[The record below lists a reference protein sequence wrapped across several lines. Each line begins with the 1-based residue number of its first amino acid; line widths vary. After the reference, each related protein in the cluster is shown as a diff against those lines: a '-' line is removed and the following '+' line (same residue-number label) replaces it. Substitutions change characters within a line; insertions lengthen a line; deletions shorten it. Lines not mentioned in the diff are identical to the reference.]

1 MLKASIP
8 VVAILLLLPAPPT
21 RLPAEQL
28 GTTTH
33 QPLPSNKSDLWLV
46 PAAADVTP
54 AALTPFKPL
63 IEGSAEFANG
73 DYAGA
78 LPLVSQASLG
88 STELRDYAAYYTA
101 ASELRLS
108 RSADARARFHA
119 LRERKP
125 PGALLVSAAL
135 GEAEAAE
142 ALGDYKAAIDIY
154 EGLIASKTTVS
165 DDVLSRQ
172 ARAYLATG
180 DKKKAAEAYLR
191 VYYEYPLSDASI
203 AADTQLDLLRDDVTR
218 TVGKPDIGRAQILY
232 GAHRYPEARAAFA
245 AIQGKLSGDDRELVD
260 LRIGECDFFLKR
272 YAAARDAVQPY
283 LESASRK
290 AEARFFEL
298 SAQREL
304 GNGDEF
310 IAATRRLVDEFP
322 DSTWSEEA
330 LNNLATHYIL
340 TNEDELA
347 ARTFREMYE
356 KFPNGTR
363 AERAAWKYGW
373 YQYKTGEYAETVRVF
388 EAAAAVFPRSDYR
401 PSFLYWAARAH
412 GKLGNG
418 ASSADR
424 LRIVQADYGNSYYGR
439 LANQQLA
446 SRTDQVRADA
456 VPANR
461 PALAG
466 ALPALPTDR
475 LIRLLLAAGLYDDA
489 LSELRFA
496 SRAWGQSAAVDAT
509 IAWVYYRK
517 GELRRA
523 ITLMRRAYPQHLT
536 AYGQELPPE
545 ILQVIFPLTY
555 WDWIR
560 KYSAPRN
567 LDPYVIAALINQEST
582 FDANVRS
589 SANAWGLMQIVPAT
603 GRRLARTLG
612 ITRFSTP
619 ILTNPETN
627 IKLGT
632 LYFSKL
638 VEQFGGTHYALASY
652 NAGESRVVRWRSER
666 PGLDQDEFIDDIPFP
681 ETQNYVK
688 RILGTA
694 EDYRMLYGKGGGRP
708 IPVAGL
714 DPAPEPNT
722 PVTRPPAARP
732 STAAPE
738 KKSSA
743 KAPATKKS
751 PAKKAPPKKAPSKKA
766 PAKKPTPHR
775 G

>member
-1 MLKASIP
+1 MLKATIP
-8 VVAILLLLPAPPT
+8 VVAILLLVPPPSPQV
-21 RLPAEQL
+21 PAEPL
-28 GTTTH
+28 AATAH
-33 QPLPSNKSDLWLV
+33 QPLPANTSDLWLV
-46 PAAADVTP
+46 PSAADVTP
-54 AALTPFKPL
+54 AALSPFKPL
-63 IEGSAEFANG
+63 IAGAAAFATG

-78 LPLVSQASLG
+78 LPLVSQPALAA
-88 STELRDYAAYYTA
+88 TELRDYAAYYTA
-101 ASELRLS
+101 ASQLRLS

-125 PGALLVSAAL
+125 QGALSVSAAL
-135 GEAEAAE
+135 GEADAAE

-154 EGLIASKTTVS
+154 DDLVDSKTTINE
-165 DDVLSRQ
+165 DILSRQ
-172 ARAYLATG
+172 ARAYLAAG
-180 DKKKAAEAYLR
+180 EKKKAAEAYLR
-191 VYYEYPLSDASI
+191 VYYEFPLTEASI
-203 AADTQLDLLRDDVTR
+203 AAEAQLDALRDQISR

-232 GAHRYPEARAAFA
+232 GARRYPEARAAFA
-245 AIQGKLSGDDRELVD
+245 AIQGKLSGDDRELAD
-260 LRIGECDFFLKR
+260 LRVAECDFFLKR

-290 AEARFFEL
+290 AEARFFAL

-304 GNGDEF
+304 GKDDEF
-310 IAATRRLVDEFP
+310 IGATRRLVDEFP
-322 DSTWSEEA
+322 DSSWSEEA
-330 LNNLATHYIL
+330 LNNLATYYIL
-340 TNEDELA
+340 TNDDELA
-347 ARTFREMYE
+347 AKTFREMYE
-356 KFPNGTR
+356 KFPNGPR

-373 YQYKTGEYAETVRVF
+373 YQYKTGEYAEAVRVF
-388 EAAAAVFPRSDYR
+388 ESAASVFPRSDYR

-446 SRTDQVRADA
+446 SRADQVRAEA

-461 PALAG
+461 PALAA

-475 LIRLLLAAGLYDDA
+475 VIRLLLAAGLYDDA
-489 LSELRFA
+489 VSELRFA

-536 AYGQELPPE
+536 SYGQELPPE

-567 LDPYVIAALINQEST
+567 LDPYVVAALINQEST
-582 FDANVRS
+582 FDAKVRS

-612 ITRFSTP
+612 IPRFSTP

-652 NAGESRVVRWRSER
+652 NAGESRVVRWRAER

-714 DPAPEPNT
+714 DPAPDSTMPMT
-722 PVTRPPAARP
+722 KASAAGA
-732 STAAPE
+732 STGA
-738 KKSSA
+738 
-743 KAPATKKS
+743 
-751 PAKKAPPKKAPSKKA
+751 AKKAPAKGSTAKKAPAKKAPSKKA
-766 PAKKPTPHR
+766 PAKKPATKR
-775 G
+775 D